1 MSLMKAFSVSITSSP
16 MEYPSVAYFVNWAIY
31 GHRYDPQDPPIDNL
45 THILYAFA
53 NVRPETGGVY
63 LSDRYVDIEKHYA
76 TNSWS
81 DSGNNFYGCSKQLY
95 LLKQRNRS
103 LKPASTDNGVKLLQD
118 LGLDGLDIDW
128 GYPENDQ
135 EANDYVLLLRELRQ
149 ALGEYSNVHAGGK
162 KFLVTAASPANGKR
176 LNVLHLKDMDNF
188 AYSSRRANVFDDP
201 SIPNS
206 TPFKTD
212 QTIVLGMPLYGRSF
226 PFTGVGNGS
235 WEARVSDYKDLPRPG
250 AKEYVL
256 DRAVANYSYD
266 LTARTGSGGG
276 IWWESSGDKSGNS
289 SLIATR
295 SANVLDYPISQYWNL
310 ENGMA
315 LR

>member
-1 MSLMKAFSVSITSSP
+1 MRLQSAFISLVVLASHVSHESILRLDNIITHGGETYRK
-16 MEYPSVAYFVNWAIY
+16 EYPSVAYFVNWAIY
-31 GHRYDPQDPPIDNL
+31 GHRYDPQDLPIDNL

-103 LKPASTDNGVKLLQD
+103 LKTEEFCADGVKLLQD

-149 ALGEYSNVHAGGK
+149 VGLDFGAT
-162 KFLVTAASPANGKR
+162 TA
-176 LNVLHLKDMDNF
+176 
-188 AYSSRRANVFDDP
+188 
-201 SIPNS
+201 
-206 TPFKTD
+206 
-212 QTIVLGMPLYGRSF
+212 
-226 PFTGVGNGS
+226 
-235 WEARVSDYKDLPRPG
+235 
-250 AKEYVL
+250 
-256 DRAVANYSYD
+256 
-266 LTARTGSGGG
+266 
-276 IWWESSGDKSGNS
+276 
-289 SLIATR
+289 
-295 SANVLDYPISQYWNL
+295 
-310 ENGMA
+310 
-315 LR
+315 